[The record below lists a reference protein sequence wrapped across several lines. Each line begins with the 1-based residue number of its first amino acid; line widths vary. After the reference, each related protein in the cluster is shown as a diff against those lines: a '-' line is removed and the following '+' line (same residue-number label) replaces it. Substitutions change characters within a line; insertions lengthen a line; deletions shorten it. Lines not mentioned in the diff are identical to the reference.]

1 MHLYEKS
8 GYIECFLMEVHRH
21 FQPLIEEY
29 LHYLQISFFS
39 KQILKTRL
47 SQN

>member
-47 SQN
+47 SQS